1 MTSAA
6 TIATVAGPARPGRL
20 AAVASLVLAIA
31 MALTPLSAVLTLG
44 WLMHR
49 MRRQVQERSRRLVGP
64 VEDDARVRWMRADI
78 GLPGNVLQRLWSFLK
93 DGLTCCAG
101 LALLTMPHVSLIT
114 LSWWGGWDNS
124 FNKGYEQAWIGPTL
138 GLAGLALGA
147 VVLAHVPM
155 LTVHG
160 AMERRMTAYI
170 ELGTARRLIATVP
183 WRYLALTLATVAAS
197 LPLALMQVSFAFM
210 AARRPDLDVAGLRA
224 RGAAFHLA
232 ATAYLVIVLLML
244 RTWAARLYAC
254 AMMGEPVA
262 ARGRGRRRWP
272 VALAMLL
279 AVAGWAGFLMLQYV
293 AQFANHAWWGWI
305 NHPLIGLPW
314 VFRVL

>member
-1 MTSAA
+1 MTAAA
-6 TIATVAGPARPGRL
+6 TMPATGPDRPGRL
-20 AAVASLVLAIA
+20 AAAGTLLLAIA
-31 MALTPLSAVLTLG
+31 MALTPPTAVLTLG

-49 MRRQVQERSRRLVGP
+49 MRREVRDRSLRLAGVSGGETGVRWLQADVALPAGLLRRL
-64 VEDDARVRWMRADI
+64 WM
-78 GLPGNVLQRLWSFLK
+78 FLK
-93 DGLTCCAG
+93 DGATSCAG
-101 LALLTMPHVSLIT
+101 LAIVTMPHVSLIT

-124 FNKGYEQAWIGPTL
+124 FNKGYEQAWIGPTV
-138 GLAGLALGA
+138 GLFGLALGA

-160 AMERRMTAYI
+160 AMERRISAYV

-210 AARRPDLDVAGLRA
+210 AARRPDLDADGLRA

-244 RTWAARLYAC
+244 RTWAARLYAR
-254 AMMGEPVA
+254 AMAGEPNA

-279 AVAGWAGFLMLQYV
+279 TVIGWASFLMLQYV
-293 AQFANHAWWGWI
+293 AQFVNHAWWGWI
-305 NHPLIGLPW
+305 NHPLIALPW
-314 VFRVL
+314 VFRAF

>member
-1 MTSAA
+1 VTAAA
-6 TIATVAGPARPGRL
+6 TTTAEAAPARPGRL
-20 AAVASLVLAIA
+20 AATASLVLAIV
-31 MALTPLSAVLTLG
+31 MALTPVSAVLTLG
-44 WLMHR
+44 WLVHR
-49 MRRQVQERSRRLVGP
+49 VRREVQQRSARHVRP
-64 VEDDARVRWMRADI
+64 VEGDTRVRVVRAGA
-78 GLPGNVLQRLWSFLK
+78 GLPGNVLRRLWLLLE

-101 LALLTMPHVSLIT
+101 LALVTLPHVSLIT

-138 GLAGLALGA
+138 GLFGLALGA

-160 AMERRMTAYI
+160 AIERRITAYVD
-170 ELGTARRLIATVP
+170 LGMARRLVAAVP

-210 AARRPDLDVAGLRA
+210 TSRRPDLGIAELRMRAGTL
-224 RGAAFHLA
+224 HLA
-232 ATAYLVIVLLML
+232 ATAYLVIVLLLL
-244 RTWAARLYAC
+244 RTWAARLYAR
-254 AMMGEPVA
+254 AMASDPTA
-262 ARGRGRRRWP
+262 ARGPGRRRWLTA
-272 VALAMLL
+272 VAMLF
-279 AVAGWAGFLMLQYV
+279 AVAAWAGFLMLQYV

-314 VFRVL
+314 VFRVY